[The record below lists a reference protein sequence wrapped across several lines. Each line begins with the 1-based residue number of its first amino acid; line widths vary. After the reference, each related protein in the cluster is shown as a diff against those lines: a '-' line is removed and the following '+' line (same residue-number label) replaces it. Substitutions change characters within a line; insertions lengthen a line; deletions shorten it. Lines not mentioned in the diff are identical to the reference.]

1 MAIFSREEETLFR
14 PAANPLSPP
23 GKAPDRGAHPRSG
36 SAPRDEE
43 TSLAEPLF
51 HALRAAARRPLL
63 VLLVLVFGALTTVAA
78 SMIAPREYR
87 ATSEILVVR
96 SALAETPPTGYVV
109 GLSDEQKEYLAQIA
123 SRPTARAVALTLPP
137 ELLAPKEQ
145 ERLSSK
151 VQRLFSGRGARRMP
165 KELSIHG
172 VVDGPRIEIH
182 AEAATPEAAAAIAN
196 AATTQ
201 FLATRYATEV
211 KVLEGHDPARLAAA
225 QSVFA
230 AKYQVT
236 READV
241 PDAPTKPVTLLAA
254 LAGLLGTGALVL
266 VFARLADRLAGRLQE
281 PREVLDLLEIPVF
294 GELEPAVVRTAI
306 PA

>member
-1 MAIFSREEETLFR
+1 MPIFSRAEETLFR
-14 PAANPLSPP
+14 PATNPRFP
-23 GKAPDRGAHPRSG
+23 GVSRTEG
-36 SAPRDEE
+36 SASPSTSQPAAEE
-43 TSLAEPLF
+43 ASLAEPLLG
-51 HALRAAARRPLL
+51 AARAAMRRPVLVAL
-63 VLLVLVFGALTTVAA
+63 VLLFGGFTTAAA
-78 SMIAPREYR
+78 SMVVPREYR

-96 SALAETPPTGYVV
+96 SALADAPAAGYVV

-123 SRPTARAVALTLPP
+123 SRPTARAVEGSLPAD
-137 ELLAPKEQ
+137 LLARKEVPSFAPQ
-145 ERLSSK
+145 I
-151 VQRLFSGRGARRMP
+151 QRLLGRKSGKDLA
-165 KELSIHG
+165 IHG

-211 KVLEGHDPARLAAA
+211 KVLEAHDPARLQTA

-236 READV
+236 RDAEV
-241 PDAPTKPVTLLAA
+241 PEGPTKPIALLAI
-254 LAGLLGTGALVL
+254 LSGLLGTMALVL
-266 VFARLADRLAGRLQE
+266 VLARLADRLAGRLQE
-281 PREVLDLLEIPVF
+281 PREVLDLLELPVF
-294 GELEPAVVRTAI
+294 GELDTAAVRTAI